1 MLVVT
6 IPKIVKICRVDGLMI
21 AIILN
26 NKISNKY
33 QHKNKQLQEVEDES
47 VPAMACTL
55 MTVDS

>member
-1 MLVVT
+1 
-6 IPKIVKICRVDGLMI
+6 MI

-55 MTVDS
+55 MTVDSWT